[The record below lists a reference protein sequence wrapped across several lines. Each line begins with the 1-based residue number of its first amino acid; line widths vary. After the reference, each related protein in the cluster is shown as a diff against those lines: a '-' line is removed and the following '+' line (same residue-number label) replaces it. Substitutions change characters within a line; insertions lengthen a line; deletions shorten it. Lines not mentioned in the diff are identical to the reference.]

1 MPFKK
6 NNPGSPCCSCCP
18 CYPLDTSG
26 TNVSGTVALENKD
39 GGPEWNSSVK
49 KLGEGSASFKY
60 GTGYLEAA
68 DHDCF
73 SPVANPAGWSMSFW
87 IKPIVNIPVVACS
100 TSVPPWEPGV
110 ITKGYWTT
118 AVESSDCR
126 TAGSLGATT
135 HGEWFIVA
143 ARTGEDPGSPV
154 LLFAY
159 LNCVNGTS
167 GSTWSFLVAA
177 AKILDTRSGTFG
189 THAAEWNFIYWY
201 IRGGHSWIH
210 IRGETESAW
219 VQTYQNSNTYGGIKD
234 ESVPLRVGTM
244 IEGSNEYRL
253 GARNGSYLIDN
264 ILFDDNPTTYGSTS
278 SPIVSPPSI
287 PVEATALYNSGSG
300 KKCPQVG
307 R

>member
-1 MPFKK
+1 MLFKK
-6 NNPGSPCCSCCP
+6 NNPGSPCCNCCP

-26 TNVSGTVALENKD
+26 ANVSGTVALENKD
-39 GGPEWNSSVK
+39 GGPEWNSSAK

-73 SPVANPAGWSMSFW
+73 SPYNNPDGWAMSFW
-87 IKPIVNIPVVACS
+87 IKPVTNIPVVVCS
-100 TSVPPWEPGV
+100 TSTPLWQPGV
-110 ITKGYWTT
+110 ITKGYWTH
-118 AVESSDCR
+118 AVHSSVC
-126 TAGSLGATT
+126 TSVSALGATT

-143 ARTGEDPGSPV
+143 ARTSENPAAPV
-154 LLFAY
+154 QLFVY
-159 LNCVNGTS
+159 VNCANSTG
-167 GSTWSFLVAA
+167 GSTWSFLVAG
-177 AKILDTRSGTFG
+177 AKRLDTRSGIFG
-189 THAAEWNFIYWY
+189 TDAAEWNFVYWY
-201 IRGGHSWIH
+201 IRGGHSWVH
-210 IRGETESAW
+210 IRGETESIW
-219 VQTYQNSNTYGGIKD
+219 QQFYRNTNTFGGIKN

-253 GARNGSYLIDN
+253 GAQNGSYLIDN

-278 SPIVSPPSI
+278 LPIPSPPSI